1 MCSLLNILLKH
12 ASGVQVGGTEVVTVF
27 DDVIVVG
34 GEVTTIDELE
44 LLLEDTIVVID

>member
-1 MCSLLNILLKH
+1 MH
-12 ASGVQVGGTEVVTVF
+12 VGGTEVVTVL

-34 GEVTTIDELE
+34 GEVTAVDELE